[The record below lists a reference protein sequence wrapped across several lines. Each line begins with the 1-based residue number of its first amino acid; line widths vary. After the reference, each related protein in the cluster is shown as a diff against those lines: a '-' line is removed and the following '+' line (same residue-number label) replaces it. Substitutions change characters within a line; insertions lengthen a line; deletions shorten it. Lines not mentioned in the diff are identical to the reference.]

1 MKKSLLFIALLT
13 ICNLNAQLFECIGD
27 ETAGI
32 GTAGPYL
39 CNGYDLMA
47 QITLTEFDAALDL
60 GPATPPSTGSDSWG
74 WTDPASGRE
83 FAIMSFTEGFAFVEI
98 TDPENPV
105 ITASVPIT
113 STDVQRLWRDVKV
126 YNNHAF
132 MVGEDSDQGMKV
144 FNLNRLL
151 TVTNPPEIFE
161 PDTFFQGFGSAHNI
175 AINEDSGYAYPIGA
189 REFGGSGQVNGG
201 GPIFINIQ
209 DPVNPVIEGGYDS
222 TDDMVNS
229 YTHDAQV
236 VIYDGPDTDYT
247 GQEIYMGANESTMI
261 IADITDKSN
270 PQYISDISY
279 ASATYTHQ
287 GWFSKDKRYFLMGD
301 ELDEIMNGL
310 PTRIAVYNVEDLD
323 NPFVHF
329 IWEGPTTAT
338 DHNMYIIDDTLY
350 LANYAAG
357 MRVLDISDIDNMNFV
372 EIGFFDTLPG
382 NDVAGTASAW
392 NVYPYFPS
400 GNLIISDVAEGLFI
414 VKKTENLSVED
425 INKTN
430 VTMFPNPAKNTTNI
444 TVDGNVIQSI
454 KVSDVLGKEIFMVS
468 SLNSDTFTLNTSN
481 FQTGVY
487 LITINDNVTKKLII
501 E

>member
-1 MKKSLLFIALLT
+1 
-13 ICNLNAQLFECIGD
+13 
-27 ETAGI
+27 
-32 GTAGPYL
+32 
-39 CNGYDLMA
+39 
-47 QITLTEFDAALDL
+47 
-60 GPATPPSTGSDSWG
+60 
-74 WTDPASGRE
+74 
-83 FAIMSFTEGFAFVEI
+83 
-98 TDPENPV
+98 
-105 ITASVPIT
+105 
-113 STDVQRLWRDVKV
+113 
-126 YNNHAF
+126 
-132 MVGEDSDQGMKV
+132 
-144 FNLNRLL
+144 
-151 TVTNPPEIFE
+151 
-161 PDTFFQGFGSAHNI
+161 
-175 AINEDSGYAYPIGA
+175 
-189 REFGGSGQVNGG
+189 
-201 GPIFINIQ
+201 
-209 DPVNPVIEGGYDS
+209 
-222 TDDMVNS
+222 
-229 YTHDAQV
+229 
-236 VIYDGPDTDYT
+236 
-247 GQEIYMGANESTMI
+247 
-261 IADITDKSN
+261 
-270 PQYISDISY
+270 
-279 ASATYTHQ
+279 
-287 GWFSKDKRYFLMGD
+287 
-301 ELDEIMNGL
+301 MNGL